1 MNSKTIL
8 SVATTVFCALSLSV
22 AQAQTALTLT
32 DAPVKGLYFDRS
44 FGTRT
49 FTVAPGDLT
58 MGSAINSISIA
69 IDFEK
74 YDGEELGVNGG
85 GTPFYDEIHFS
96 LTNPAGITTE
106 LITQNSFNAS
116 NTGFR
121 GIITFDDTAVHVVNY
136 DVTRPHEGMFRP
148 TGSGLPLFTESMTFQ
163 PTSLGT
169 MSDLNTANGAGNWSL
184 FVQDTT
190 GGDHL
195 GYYSASLMLNGG
207 GANPSAVPEPGSIAF
222 ALGSLITG
230 AGMLRRRRKN

>member
-32 DAPVKGLYFDRS
+32 DAPVEGLHFDAS
-44 FGTRT
+44 SGTRT

-58 MGSAINSISIA
+58 MGSAINSVSIA

-74 YDGEELGVNGG
+74 FDGETLGFNGG
-85 GTPFYDEIHFS
+85 GTPYYNEIHFS
-96 LTNPAGITTE
+96 LTNPDGIVTQ
-106 LITQNSFNAS
+106 LIAPGSFSSS

-136 DVTRPHEGMFRP
+136 DVSQPHEGMFRP
-148 TGSGLPLFTESMTFQ
+148 TGA
-163 PTSLGT
+163 GT

-184 FVQDTT
+184 RIEDTE

>member
-8 SVATTVFCALSLSV
+8 SVATTVLCALSLSV

-32 DAPVKGLYFDRS
+32 DAPAGGLYFDNS

-58 MGSAINSISIA
+58 MGSAINSVSIA

-74 YDGEELGVNGG
+74 FDGEIFGVNGG
-85 GTPFYDEIHFS
+85 GTPYYNEIHFS
-96 LTNPAGITTE
+96 LTNPAGVTTE
-106 LITQNSFNAS
+106 LIAPGSFDSS
-116 NTGFR
+116 NMGFR
-121 GIITFDDTAVHVVNY
+121 GIITFDDTAAQVVNY
-136 DVTRPHEGMFRP
+136 DVTQPYAGMFRP
-148 TGSGLPLFTESMTFQ
+148 TGA
-163 PTSLGT
+163 GT
-169 MSDLNTANGAGNWSL
+169 MTDLNTVNGAGNWSL
-184 FVQDTT
+184 LIQDTVSA
-190 GGDHL
+190 DYL
-195 GYYSASLMLNGG
+195 GYYSASLILNG